1 MKKVKLKRII
11 QEKKIVVKEKEPLFE
26 EDIEENFEKDIVKMS
41 FTKNTKKNPKETEDK
56 TEKVS
61 IFKQTW
67 NE

>member
-41 FTKNTKKNPKETEDK
+41 FTKKHKEKPKR
-56 TEKVS
+56 
-61 IFKQTW
+61 
-67 NE
+67 NRR